1 MKKLLL
7 PFVLLVLPL
16 SAVANVRLPDVIGS
30 SMVLQQKDWVI
41 IWGWADPGES
51 VTVSLA
57 RRKLTVVA
65 DASGKWRVALGK
77 LFANATPQTMTIAGK
92 NTPIMETGLA
102 NLTKNETRV
111 LVHFADGQ
119 TQQWLMLHVENPQS
133 GAKQKGT

>member
-92 NTPIMETGLA
+92 NTIEL
-102 NLTKNETRV
+102 KDI
-111 LVHFADGQ
+111 LVGEV
-119 TQQWLMLHVENPQS
+119 WLVAGPVKYAAAASRNRKRRRRS
-133 GAKQKGT
+133 GCGKPS